1 MVNYKYLRESLFV
14 PVPVPA
20 FLLSQ
25 VPSGVATLYL
35 SYLTEGKGLVSC
47 LCTICAADIMDCIVY
62 ICVYLGGTLGR

>member
-1 MVNYKYLRESLFV
+1 MVNYKSLRESLFV

-20 FLLSQ
+20 LLLSQ

-47 LCTICAADIMDCIVY
+47 LCTICAADIVDLS
-62 ICVYLGGTLGR
+62 ICPYSYLG